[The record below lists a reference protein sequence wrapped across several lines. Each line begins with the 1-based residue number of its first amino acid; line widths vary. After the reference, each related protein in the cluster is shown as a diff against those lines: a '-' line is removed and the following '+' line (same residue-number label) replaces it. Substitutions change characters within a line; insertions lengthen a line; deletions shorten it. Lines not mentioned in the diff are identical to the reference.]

1 MKTVTYDDVHVNFTL
16 EEWAL
21 LNPSQKNLYKD
32 VMLETYGNLTAVG
45 YSWEDKYT
53 EKYCQSSRRHG
64 RHERNHT
71 EEKLFEN
78 IQCVNTFPYHSH
90 LQIHKRT
97 HAGEKPY
104 ECNQCDKAF
113 AYYSHHQSQKRT
125 HECNQCGK
133 AFTRHNHLLI
143 HKRKHTGEK
152 PYECNQC
159 GKAFS
164 QNSNLQHHKRIHSGE
179 KPYKYRYRIIK
190 KVTW

>member
-1 MKTVTYDDVHVNFTL
+1 METYLGEDGLDKKPRKLKRDQGELQHHDMKTVTYDDVHVNFTL

-78 IQCVNTFPYHSH
+78 TQCVNTFPYHSR

-104 ECNQCDKAF
+104 E
-113 AYYSHHQSQKRT
+113 R
-125 HECNQCGK
+125 
-133 AFTRHNHLLI
+133 
-143 HKRKHTGEK
+143 
-152 PYECNQC
+152 NQC

-164 QNSNLQHHKRIHSGE
+164 QHNNLQHHKRIHPGE
-179 KPYKYRYRIIK
+179 KPYEYRYRIIK